1 MHSSS
6 HSRFDAQTVVR
17 LATVNEQRRLEM
29 QFSDAAGKNHVVSLP
44 FPEAVQ
50 LGCFICEVS
59 EQAPFVFGG
68 AKGEKP

>member
-1 MHSSS
+1 MHSNS
-6 HSRFDAQTVVR
+6 HSRFDAETVVR

-29 QFSDAAGKNHVVSLP
+29 QFTDAEGKNHVVSLP
-44 FPEAVQ
+44 FTEAVE

-68 AKGEKP
+68 ARGDKP

>member
-1 MHSSS
+1 M
-6 HSRFDAQTVVR
+6 SRFDAENVVR

-29 QFSDAAGKNHVVSLP
+29 QFSDAQGKSHVVSLP
-44 FPEAVQ
+44 FPEAVH

-68 AKGEKP
+68 AQGKKP